1 MRSHHRSVPGLTRS
15 AAALLL
21 LLFCLDT
28 SAQQADIMPL
38 PQHLAWNGERH
49 RLDNRFSIAIS
60 GNPDP
65 RIYPEASRFLQ
76 RLAECT
82 GIFFKT
88 WNVTPADKPQNPG
101 LRIRAEGRGAVQH
114 GMDESYTLEVRSG
127 GVNLTAATDIGAI
140 RGLESILQ
148 LIASDDNG
156 YFIRGCR
163 IEDRP
168 RFPWRGLLISQ
179 PYHFMPMDVVKR
191 TLDAMALVKMNVL
204 HFYISDDQG
213 YTIESKAYPRLHRMA
228 SGGPY
233 FTHEQVREIVAY
245 AAQRGIRVVPEV
257 DLPGHCTAIL
267 TAYPELA
274 SVKRDYILQDRWGV
288 FDPTM
293 DPTKEQVYRFLDTLL
308 AEVASLFPDEYFHI
322 GGDENTGRDWKRND
336 SIQRFMKAKGLKST
350 VALQNHFNRR
360 VQAILAKSGK
370 KTIGW
375 DEVLMQEID
384 DSTAKARFEAGDFA
398 SLVLTDVPKDMVI
411 QSWRGMEALLSS
423 AKNGYRSILSKGYYI
438 DLMQSTAYH
447 YLNDPIPFRND
458 VIIPDSEANFN
469 RFESEILR
477 KAKAG
482 EKLLGP
488 AEESLILGGEATMW
502 TEHVTPET
510 FDSRVWPR
518 TAAIAERLWS
528 PAEVRDV
535 ADMYRRLDIVSIHLE
550 SVGSTH
556 AKNTGMMLR
565 RLAASAEI
573 GPLEELLGYLEPL
586 KGYRRNAADNFTK
599 YAPYTQLI
607 DAAVA
612 DPKPLRIFNAAIDSL
627 LAHPTPARTDDMLS
641 VLRRWTDLRVAI
653 DRLAAG
659 KPTLAPARA
668 HAVSLAGIAS
678 FLLSHPGWMRAGNGL
693 SPIER
698 KTLAGLL
705 AEAGKPRGYCTLGIA
720 ESLKRLAQGK

>member
-1 MRSHHRSVPGLTRS
+1 MTPLRSPLRQAVRPAFCRM
-15 AAALLL
+15 AALLL
-21 LLFCLDT
+21 SLGT
-28 SAQQADIMPL
+28 AAQQRPDLMPL
-38 PQHLAWNGERH
+38 PQHLAWNGEQH
-49 RLDNRFSIAIS
+49 RLDNRFSIGIDGDA
-60 GNPDP
+60 DP
-65 RIYPEASRFLQ
+65 RIYAEASRFLQ
-76 RLAECT
+76 RLAERT

-88 WNVTPADKPQNPG
+88 WNVAPADKPLQPR
-101 LRIRAEGRGAVQH
+101 LQIRTDRKGVVQH
-114 GMDESYTLEVRSG
+114 GMDESYTLHVRHGQVSLHA
-127 GVNLTAATDIGAI
+127 NTDVGAI
-140 RGLESILQ
+140 RGLETLLQ
-148 LIASDDNG
+148 LIAGDDDG
-156 YFIRGCR
+156 YYLRGCR
-163 IEDRP
+163 ITDSP
-168 RFPWRGLLISQ
+168 RFPWRGLLVSQ

-213 YTIESKAYPRLHRMA
+213 YTIESKAYPRLHRLA

-233 FTHEQVREIVAY
+233 YTHEQVREIVAY

-274 SVKRDYILQDRWGV
+274 SVKRNYVLQDHWGV

-293 DPTKEQVYRFLDTLL
+293 DPTKEDVYRFLDTLL

-336 SIQRFMKAKGLKST
+336 SIQRFMAANGLKST

-360 VQAILAKSGK
+360 VQAILARSGK

-384 DSTAKARFEAGDFA
+384 DSTAKARFNAGDFA

-423 AKNGYRSILSKGYYI
+423 AKNGYRSLLSKGYYI

-469 RFESEILR
+469 RFESEIMR
-477 KAKAG
+477 KVKAG

-488 AEESLILGGEATMW
+488 AEEALILGGEATMW

-528 PAEVRDV
+528 PADIRDV
-535 ADMYRRLDIVSIHLE
+535 PDMYRRLDIISLHLE

-556 AKNTGMMLR
+556 AKNPGMMLR
-565 RLAASAEI
+565 RLAGTSDI
-573 GPLEELLGYLEPL
+573 LPLRTLVGYLEPL
-586 KGYRRNAADNFTK
+586 KGYLRNAADNFTK
-599 YAPYTQLI
+599 YAPYTQLVDI
-607 DAAVA
+607 AVA
-612 DPKPLRIFNAAIDSL
+612 DPKPLRSLAATVDAFL
-627 LAHPTPARTDDMLS
+627 QQPTPGQADALASTFQAWRTLHRD
-641 VLRRWTDLRVAI
+641 VT
-653 DRLAAG
+653 RLAAG
-659 KPTLAPARA
+659 NPALAPARA
-668 HAVSLAGIAS
+668 HSAALDRIAAY
-678 FLLSHPGWMRAGNGL
+678 LLSHPGWRKGGRGL
-693 SPIER
+693 PGPER
-698 KTLAGLL
+698 KALTELL
-705 AEAGKPRGYCTLGIA
+705 LEAGKQRGYCTLGVV
-720 ESLKRLAQGK
+720 EPLQRLAR